1 MRRLVIVASMMGL
14 ALPRSPTFDYC
25 GGCSLLRLAAT
36 LAPGPDALR
45 PAVCLSGRLRKSVG
59 GDVEVALWLGAVLPV
74 RCQGR

>member
-45 PAVCLSGRLRKSVG
+45 PAVLLR
-59 GDVEVALWLGAVLPV
+59 ARFLPLIG
-74 RCQGR
+74 CCCWSCSPA